1 MEHRVQPPDSPSS
14 LIGEPQSQT
23 VVNLHWIDNSDNE
36 DGFKIYRDGSVVAT
50 IGVNSANY
58 RDTGLEAGKTY
69 HYIVRAYNAA
79 GESGVSSCTV
89 KMPNPPLNVTINHLG
104 VKFDHDPMDI
114 QGSQR
119 SIRSLYPVIICKG

>member
-1 MEHRVQPPDSPSS
+1 MQPPDSPSS
-14 LIGEPQSQT
+14 LIGELQSQT

-36 DGFKIYRDGSVVAT
+36 DSFKIYRDGSVVAT